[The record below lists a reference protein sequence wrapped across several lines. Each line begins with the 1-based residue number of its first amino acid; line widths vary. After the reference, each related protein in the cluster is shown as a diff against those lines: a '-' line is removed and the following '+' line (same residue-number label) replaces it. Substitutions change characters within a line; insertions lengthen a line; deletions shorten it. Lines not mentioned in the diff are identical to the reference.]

1 MQFSKG
7 KKISF
12 IIAAVVVL
20 IAIIFLYKLRTT
32 SIPGVEPEHD
42 LQDTIVHKMMTLYG
56 IPIDSFVMETHVI
69 KKNTTLSQMLYQL
82 GATQTDIANVSM
94 LNSNDFNVRSIRAG
108 NMCKVFY
115 TPDSL
120 RQLCYFVYEKT
131 PVDYSVICFRDSF
144 HVYNGS
150 KDVVLQTSHSSAE
163 IKSSLWNAAVDN
175 DIDPMLALRLS
186 DIYAWT
192 VDFFGLQKGDRFS
205 VIYDR
210 MYVDSTYIG
219 IGQIYAAEFFHNG
232 QMRYAFHFV
241 QDSVGSYWDET
252 GNSLRR
258 AFLKAPLQF
267 SRISSHFSY
276 ARNHPVLRIV
286 RPHTGVDYAAP
297 KGTPVMSIGDGTVI
311 EKGYN
316 GGGGNTVKIR
326 HNSVYTTAYLHLSG
340 YAKDIKV
347 GARVAQGQVIG
358 YVGST
363 GTSTGPHLDFRVWQN
378 GKPVN
383 PLTIESPPVE
393 PIHESN
399 IQAFD
404 SIVHKYQDELENS
417 SQLIH

>member
-1 MQFSKG
+1 MQFSRG
-7 KKISF
+7 KRISL
-12 IIAAVVVL
+12 IIAAVVIL
-20 IAIIFLYKLRTT
+20 IAIITLYKLRTV
-32 SIPGVEPEHD
+32 SLPGNEPE
-42 LQDTIVHKMMTLYG
+42 LCPQDTIVHETMTLYG
-56 IPIDSFVMETHVI
+56 IPIDSLVMETHTI

-82 GATQTDIANVSM
+82 GATQTGIANVST
-94 LNSNDFNVRSIRAG
+94 LSANDFNVRSIRAG
-108 NMCKVFY
+108 NTCKVFY

-120 RQLCYFVYEKT
+120 RQLCYFVYERT

-144 HVYNGS
+144 HVYSGS
-150 KDVVLQTSHSSAE
+150 RDVAVQKTRSSAE
-163 IKSSLWNAAVDN
+163 ISSSLWNAALDSG
-175 DIDPMLALRLS
+175 IDPMLALRLS

-210 MYVDSTYIG
+210 MFVDSTCIG

-232 QMRYAFHFV
+232 EMRYAFHFV

-258 AFLKAPLQF
+258 VFLKAPLQF

-340 YAKDIKV
+340 YAGDIKA

-378 GKPVN
+378 GKPIN

-393 PIHESN
+393 PVHESN
-399 IQAFD
+399 RQAFD
-404 SIVHKYQDELENS
+404 SIAHKYQDELKYLP
-417 SQLIH
+417 Q

>member
-1 MQFSKG
+1 MKR
-7 KKISF
+7 KKIVF
-12 IIAAVVVL
+12 IIGGIVIL
-20 IAIIFLYKLRTT
+20 SAIILLIYRIQSISTT
-32 SIPGVEPEHD
+32 PEDCPDTMPH
-42 LQDTIVHKMMTLYG
+42 DTITYEPVMVYG
-56 IPIDSFVMETHVI
+56 ITVDSFFMEQHTI
-69 KKNTTLSQMLYQL
+69 KKNTTLSQILYQL
-82 GATQTDIANVSM
+82 GATSIDITHVGAISAK
-94 LNSNDFNVRSIRAG
+94 DFDVRTIKAG
-108 NMCKVFY
+108 NACKAFY

-120 RQLCYFVYEKT
+120 KQLCYFVYEKN

-144 HVYNGS
+144 HVYHGH
-150 KDVVLQTSHSSAE
+150 KEVVTERSHSSTE
-163 IKSSLWNAAVDN
+163 ISSSLWNAAVDN
-175 DIDPMLALRLS
+175 DIDPMLALQLS

-210 MYVDSTYIG
+210 MFVDSTYIG
-219 IGQIYAAEFFHNG
+219 IGRIYAADFLHNG
-232 QMRYAFHFV
+232 QIRYAFHFI
-241 QDSVGSYWDET
+241 QDSVGSYWDEQ

-276 ARNHPVLRIV
+276 SRKHPVLRIF

-316 GGGGNTVKIR
+316 GGGGYTIKIR

-340 YAKDIKV
+340 YGKDIRV
-347 GARVAQGQVIG
+347 GGKVAQGQVIG
-358 YVGST
+358 FVGST
-363 GTSTGPHLDFRVWQN
+363 GLSTGPHLDFRVWQN

-399 IQAFD
+399 RQTFD
-404 SIVHKYQDELENS
+404 SIAHQYRNELNADKPVD
-417 SQLIH
+417 